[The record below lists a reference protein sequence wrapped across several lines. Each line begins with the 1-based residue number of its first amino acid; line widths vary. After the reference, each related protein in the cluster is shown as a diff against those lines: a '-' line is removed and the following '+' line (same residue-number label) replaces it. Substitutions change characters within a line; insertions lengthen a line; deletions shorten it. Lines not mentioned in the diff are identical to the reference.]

1 VAAEIDVGAVDV
13 VFLDAGGVLL
23 EPDWERTS
31 SILARHGIAI
41 SPRGLAAAEAVAKR
55 QMDDEEVLRG
65 TGSLPHP
72 DGYLG
77 WVVEVSGVPHEP
89 EAVSAAAA
97 EFEEEHRLNNMWS
110 VMRPEV
116 PAALQRLRQSGYRLA
131 VVSNAESN
139 LRNRLA
145 GHAIADCFEALFISA
160 EVGVEKPDPAIFQA
174 ALEHVKVAP
183 GRALHVGDFYE
194 IDVRGARGAGIPAVL
209 LDTSGLSAD
218 RDCPRVASLTE
229 LADRLHA

>member
-1 VAAEIDVGAVDV
+1 MAAEIAIGTVEV

-31 SILARHGIAI
+31 SILARHGITI

-55 QMDDEEVLRG
+55 QMDDEEVLHG

-89 EAVSAAAA
+89 EAVSTAAA

-116 PAALQRLRQSGYRLA
+116 PVALRRLREAGHRLA
-131 VVSNAESN
+131 VISNAESN
-139 LRNRLA
+139 LRDRLA
-145 GHAIADCFEALFISA
+145 AHAIADCFDALVISA
-160 EVGVEKPDPAIFQA
+160 EVGAEKPDPAIFQA
-174 ALEHVKVAP
+174 ALDQMKVAP

-194 IDVRGARGAGIPAVL
+194 IDVLGALGVGIRAVL